1 MCNLGVVLIILD
13 KDMNKVIEYNSG
25 SATDGLF
32 TWADAFQV
40 LELAKEGKK
49 VYNYVTDDDYM
60 TFLRGK
66 GSNMEDLSERH
77 MLVGQQP

>member
-49 VYNYVTDDDYM
+49 VYKYVTDDDYE
-60 TFLRGK
+60 TFGGGK
-66 GSNMEDLSERH
+66 VSITEDLSEQH
-77 MLVGQQP
+77 VVVSQQP